1 MATGDGT
8 RRLRDRVIAS
18 GPGGLALV
26 LGVLPLVVLF
36 VESIGPGVTVANYAE
51 AMRPLYRD
59 VLAYSLGM
67 GFVATGVCL
76 LIAYPVTYWLAH
88 QCPHRYR
95 LPMLVALTLPL
106 WLNYVVLNY
115 SWVWLLARGGL
126 LNKLLTGV
134 GFIAEPLNIL
144 YTDFSVFVGFIYI
157 YLPYVVLTLYVT
169 MERLDYRLIEAAR
182 DLGATNRRVF
192 LDVILPQTAPGAAA
206 AALIV
211 YARIAGAFAT
221 PAILGGPGDV
231 MIASLIVDA
240 FRQYF
245 DYGFASAL
253 SFVFLAFVGLIFFIG
268 ASAPRV
274 RTELRQW

>member
-88 QCPHRYR
+88 RCPHRYR

-134 GFIAEPLNIL
+134 GFIAEPLNVL

-169 MERLDYRLIEAAR
+169 MERLNYQLIEAAR

-253 SFVFLAFVGLIFFIG
+253 SFVFLAFVGLVFFIG